1 LAIAPE
7 LWSLIMMAR
16 ANHALLNDR
25 PHTPWPDVRDSDEVL
40 LALEKARGFE
50 AEGDLPHAMQWLQ
63 RAAQA
68 SKKQGNVERAQSM
81 ADAAADLAN
90 MLQSAADAAAPG
102 SVPTLNVRGSRSA
115 QVPRRERLAAKSE
128 SRPPSSS
135 RPQATSGSVP
145 PMIAALVSSIPP
157 FSSRVSPTPP
167 PPNGADA
174 TPESKPVNE
183 RRVRIA
189 SLRVALKESLANAKT
204 ITVERLTKGEP
215 VPAGAL
221 EAVLVITG
229 EIDGSLLIETHVPVV
244 GGTGTKS

>member
-1 LAIAPE
+1 
-7 LWSLIMMAR
+7 MMTR
-16 ANHALLNDR
+16 TNHALLNDGPR
-25 PHTPWPDVRDSDEVL
+25 TPWPDVRDSDEVL

-50 AEGDLPHAMQWLQ
+50 AEGDLPHAVQWLQ
-63 RAAQA
+63 RASQA

-81 ADAAADLAN
+81 ADAASDLAN
-90 MLQSAADAAAPG
+90 TLQSMAGAAGPG

-115 QVPRRERLAAKSE
+115 QVPRRDRLGAQSE
-128 SRPPSSS
+128 SRPPASPS
-135 RPQATSGSVP
+135 PHATSAGSVP

-157 FSSRVSPTPP
+157 FSSRVSPTPL

-189 SLRVALKESLANAKT
+189 SLRVAIKGSIANAKT

-229 EIDGSLLIETHVPVV
+229 EVEGSLLIETHVHAA
-244 GGTGTKS
+244 GGSRSKA